1 MKFEYTFTWKQ
12 DGDMRCHFHALA
24 CPDHE
29 LQSNEMTIR
38 IISISWWFW
47 VNFVVLSYKYHLF
60 MLQQWFLH
68 QLMGRLEALRVF
80 GWLYNN
86 LSWIMTYTLEEKILI
101 YQRFSVS
108 PTQFIV
114 KWGSD
119 KSRSSF
125 RMIEKNGE
133 LPGSCQYLD
142 DTHLFPWRWH
152 IVVVLYNRLIMT
164 MVSSWRC
171 SYRNK
176 WCLLVNQVQLSTYW
190 PLVIVGTPI
199 GPPIH

>member
-1 MKFEYTFTWKQ
+1 
-12 DGDMRCHFHALA
+12 MRYHFRALA

-108 PTQFIV
+108 RTHFIV
-114 KWGSD
+114 NWGYD

-125 RMIEKNGE
+125 RMIENNGE

-142 DTHLFPWRWH
+142 AILLYPWSWH
-152 IVVVLYNRLIMT
+152 VVVMLYHRLIMA
-164 MVSSWRC
+164 MVTSWRC
-171 SYRNK
+171 SYRK
-176 WCLLVNQVQLSTYW
+176 KRCHLVMLVQPSA
-190 PLVIVGTPI
+190 
-199 GPPIH
+199 